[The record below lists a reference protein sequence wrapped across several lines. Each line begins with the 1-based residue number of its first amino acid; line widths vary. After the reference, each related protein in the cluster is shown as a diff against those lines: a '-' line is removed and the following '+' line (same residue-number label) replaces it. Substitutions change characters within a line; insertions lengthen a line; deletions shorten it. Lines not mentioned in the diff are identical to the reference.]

1 MTIWP
6 RERLAARLREL
17 LPARYV
23 LTRPEELLA
32 YEYDGSH
39 LDLALPH
46 IVVAPSTTEEV
57 AGVVRAAHE
66 AGWPIVP
73 RGGGTGLSG
82 GAVAAAGGLVLATS
96 RMSRVLSVDAASRTA
111 VVQPGVINLE
121 LSQQLAATG
130 LHFAPDPSS
139 QKASTIGGNLGTNA
153 GGPHCLKYGITS
165 SHIVGAKLVLFDGT
179 TIEVGGAAPDAPG
192 YDLLGVVVGSE
203 GTLGVVT
210 EITVRLTPNPEAV
223 RTFLAV
229 YDELDGASRTVSA
242 IIAAGVIPAALEM
255 LVGPGIR
262 VVEESVHAGY
272 PVDATAVLLIECDG
286 LREELDGQARRIIE
300 ICEEFGAREIKD
312 AQDEAQ
318 RAKLWAGRKG
328 VAGAMARLNP
338 HYHILDGTIPRSR
351 LPELLAY
358 SEEVA
363 ARYELTIVNVFHA
376 GDGNLH
382 PLLSFDARIPGTI
395 ERAVKASEEILRA
408 CVAAGGSISGEHGVG
423 IEKRDYM
430 GMMYSETDLAVMQ
443 ELRDAF
449 DPRGMM
455 NPCKSLPTGHS
466 CADIRTAIGAQR
478 AVAGGA
484 WI

>member
-1 MTIWP
+1 MAIWT
-6 RERLAARLREL
+6 REQLAARLRKI
-17 LPARYV
+17 LPARFV
-23 LTRPEELLA
+23 LTRPEELLT

-39 LDLALPH
+39 LDMALPF
-46 IVVAPSTTEEV
+46 IVVVPETSEEV
-57 AGVVRAAHE
+57 AGVVRAAYE

-82 GAVAAAGGLVLATS
+82 GSVAAAGGIVVATS
-96 RMSRVLSVDAASRTA
+96 RMNRVLRVDAASHTA

-121 LSQQLAATG
+121 LSQQLAHTG

-165 SHIVGAKLVLFDGT
+165 SHIVGARLVLFDGSEL
-179 TIEVGGAAPDAPG
+179 EVGGEAPEAPG

-203 GTLGVVT
+203 GTLGIVT

-223 RTFLAV
+223 RTFLGV
-229 YDELDGASRTVSA
+229 YDELNSASRTVSA
-242 IIAAGVIPAALEM
+242 IIAAGIIPAALEM
-255 LVGPGIR
+255 LVGAGIR
-262 VVEESVHAGY
+262 VVEESVQAGY
-272 PVDATAVLLIECDG
+272 PTDAKAVLLIECDG
-286 LREELDGQARRIIE
+286 LREELETQARRVIE

-312 AQDEAQ
+312 AKDEAQ

-351 LPELLAY
+351 LPEILAY
-358 SEEVA
+358 TEEVA

-382 PLLSFDARIPGTI
+382 PLLSFDARIPGTL

-408 CVAAGGSISGEHGVG
+408 CVEAGGSISGEHGVG

-430 GMMYSETDLAVMQ
+430 AMMFDATDLAVMQ
-443 ELRDAF
+443 ELRDVF

-466 CADIRTAIGAQR
+466 CADIRSAIGAHK
-478 AVAGGA
+478 AMAAGA